1 MSFIL
6 ELPAIVSF
14 LIVCAVT
21 VLITV
26 TGLRIVRKRYP
37 HEVLK
42 ENHEVAA
49 VMFNAFGLLY
59 AIVVAF
65 VVFVTWGRYDEAGKN
80 LELETSQAADIF
92 FISKAF
98 PDSTSKQIR
107 QALSEYTI
115 AVVEEEFITM
125 SQGKP
130 STKTVDAVKKL
141 NHIFLTM
148 DTKTMANTIVYEEAF
163 KRLND
168 MTQYRRLRIFASKDS
183 IPMVIWLVLIAGA
196 VIMVSYTY
204 FFGIKKVLPQ
214 NLMTAAL
221 TITVTL
227 ILFLIFILDHPFVG
241 STAVSSDPMKQV
253 MESMK
258 KGVANDNAPPK

>member
-6 ELPAIVSF
+6 ELPAFASF
-14 LIVCAVT
+14 AIICCVT
-21 VLITV
+21 VLIV
-26 TGLRIVRKRYP
+26 VIGLRFVRKRYP
-37 HEVLK
+37 QEVLK

-65 VVFVTWGRYDEAGKN
+65 VVFATWGRYDDAGKD
-80 LELETSQAADIF
+80 LELEASQAADIF
-92 FISKAF
+92 FVARAF
-98 PDSTSKQIR
+98 PDSTRKQIR
-107 QALSEYTI
+107 QALLEYTSS
-115 AVVEEEFITM
+115 VVEDEFMTM
-125 SQGKP
+125 SQGKA
-130 STKTVDAVKKL
+130 STKTIEAISKL

-148 DTKTMANTIVYEEAF
+148 DTKGMANTVVYEESF

-168 MTQYRRLRIFASKDS
+168 LGQYRRLRIFASKDS
-183 IPMVIWLVLIAGA
+183 IPSVIWLVLIAGA

-241 STAVSSDPMKQV
+241 SAAVSSDPMKQV
-253 MESMK
+253 METMK

>member
-6 ELPAIVSF
+6 ELPAEVSF
-14 LIVCAVT
+14 LLICCVT
-21 VLITV
+21 VLIVV
-26 TGLRIVRKRYP
+26 TGLRFVRKRYP
-37 HEVLK
+37 QEVLK

-65 VVFVTWGRYDEAGKN
+65 VVFATWGRYDDAGKD
-80 LELETSQAADIF
+80 LELEASQAADIF
-92 FISKAF
+92 FVARAF

-107 QALSEYTI
+107 QALLEYTSS
-115 AVVEEEFITM
+115 VVEDEFMTM
-125 SQGKP
+125 SQGKA
-130 STKTVDAVKKL
+130 SAKTIAAISKL
-141 NHIFLTM
+141 NRIFLNM

-168 MTQYRRLRIFASKDS
+168 LGQYRRLRIFASKDS
-183 IPMVIWLVLIAGA
+183 IPSVIWLVLITGA
-196 VIMVSYTY
+196 FIMVSYTY

-241 STAVSSDPMKQV
+241 TTSISSAPMKQV
-253 MESMK
+253 METMQ
-258 KGVANDNAPPK
+258 KGAAFDNAPPK